1 MSHIPRGKKVETIS
15 SGAIFDN
22 FNSLPFAKFPTLQEI
37 WDRKITHPAFLK
49 LFWSY
54 NTKLAKNLNSYH
66 TILYDYHSTFRALV
80 DTAHA
85 LDPTRPVTTVYGPTN
100 SGNDQTARK
109 IFSSPI

>member
-49 LFWSY
+49 LF
-54 NTKLAKNLNSYH
+54 
-66 TILYDYHSTFRALV
+66 
-80 DTAHA
+80 
-85 LDPTRPVTTVYGPTN
+85 
-100 SGNDQTARK
+100 
-109 IFSSPI
+109 